1 MISDTDIRILMP
13 KNFRKMTDRY
23 KHMCGCKIYVII
35 FSMKALLNRYRLDYI
50 NILREQ
56 AMSKGGW
63 IARSG
68 VDATKKYNSYA
79 NDVYPNNQY
88 MHFNPRDT
96 LLVIKLNPVDEFS
109 VPHLRCVLQQSNMCL
124 DYCIN
129 QHEMVIKKVNDQNIS
144 F

>member
-1 MISDTDIRILMP
+1 MQAS
-13 KNFRKMTDRY
+13 
-23 KHMCGCKIYVII
+23 
-35 FSMKALLNRYRLDYI
+35 LNHYQLDNI
-50 NILREQ
+50 NVLREQ
-56 AMSKGGW
+56 ARAYGGR
-63 IARSG
+63 IAHS
-68 VDATKKYNSYA
+68 VVYSTKKYNSYA

-88 MHFNPRDT
+88 MHFNPRNT

-129 QHEMVIKKVNDQNIS
+129 QHEMVIKKVNDQNIP